1 MKSLCILTDLDKRN
15 LRLNFDM
22 GSFSAGTS
30 PTEFTSLTIKA
41 QPGFSLDI
49 PSPGSVVGDRS
60 LKLTPKATTPSA
72 SM

>member
-1 MKSLCILTDLDKRN
+1 MKIFSFVDLDKRN
-15 LRLNFDM
+15 QLRLNFDM

-41 QPGFSLDI
+41 QPGFALDI
-49 PSPGSVVGDRS
+49 PSPGGGDRS